1 MIQLETIQILI
12 ADDMEAHRRRL
23 ERIINSVGN
32 LSLVASAKSGYEAV
46 AYAAIKKPDIVL
58 MDIEMESQMAGVKA
72 ASEINKILPDTK
84 IVMLTVHQDNNIV
97 FAAFQ
102 TGIVDYLMKSAP
114 KEEILEAIYSA
125 SNNQSP
131 IRPIIAEKIRQE
143 FARIKKSED
152 HLTHFFKIIA
162 NLTPSELEVLKL
174 LCSGLKRKEIAEAR
188 AVEVETIKKQISS
201 LLKKFDKNSTKEIVI
216 DVTELKLFDMIKDIS

>member
-1 MIQLETIQILI
+1 MENIKILI
-12 ADDMEAHRRRL
+12 ADDMEANRRRL
-23 ERIINSVGN
+23 DRMIRGVGN

-46 AYAAIKKPDIVL
+46 AYAAVKRPDIIL
-58 MDIEMESQMAGVKA
+58 MDIEMESQMAGINA
-72 ASEINKILPDTK
+72 AAEIHKILPETK
-84 IVMLTVHQDNNIV
+84 VIMLTVHQDNNIV

-102 TGIVDYLMKSAP
+102 TGIVDYVIKTAP

-162 NLTPSELEVLKL
+162 SLTPSELEVLKL

-188 AVEVETIKKQISS
+188 AVEIETIKKQIGR
-201 LLKKFDKNSTKEIVI
+201 LLQKFHKKTTREIV
-216 DVTELKLFDMIKDIS
+216 DEVNELKLFDILKDIS